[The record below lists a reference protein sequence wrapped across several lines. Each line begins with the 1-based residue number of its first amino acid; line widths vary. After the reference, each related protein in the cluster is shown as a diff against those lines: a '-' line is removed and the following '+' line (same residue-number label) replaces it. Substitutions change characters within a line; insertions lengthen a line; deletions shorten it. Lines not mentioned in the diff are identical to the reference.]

1 MNRISSQLLRAL
13 AMLLFMA
20 GSATHNL
27 HAEKISLED
36 SILAIGNRGLKLSDS
51 VYAFPKSD
59 TIPNKI
65 LIDELAVAYSS
76 KSENGAEFTIIKNNT
91 DTISGPAQVKG
102 GFVKNEL
109 RPVRLYLEKGNTY
122 TFKHGQKT
130 WKLSL
135 EVPQTQPTESEMA
148 ATASD
153 VTSDQ
158 ENDSS
163 DSINS
168 IPRWVD
174 IAAIAVLFFA
184 LIAMVFIT
192 TRSKKLKKQPEP
204 ESPQQPQTGG
214 ETSKEDKEVITEGR
228 TETVQIYSAPVISE
242 GFLSSSDYD
251 KIKKS
256 LGLNN
261 DCNLEEIQSAISDLQ
276 TRADHKPELD
286 SPTTPKASEK
296 EIRNKY
302 AKDIISKINKNDNL
316 SRIVKKAEQK
326 VQCADSETLLNKF
339 IELLPSELKS
349 KQGQDTNSSSFNID
363 EWKKGLKNDKTRIP
377 LKDWVIEKIRDNGYS
392 GLSTI
397 MRYDDVFKTIADALK
412 QANNNAEP
420 TDPDKESNLTEA
432 QKKTLLSQLI
442 ADLNKKLTDTPFS
455 PDMEIDDFLEMIAR
469 KIQQPSTI
477 EEAQNTIT
485 QQLLSDVNSALGSNL
500 NHINRQSILEAYQ
513 EAVLKL
519 LNSKLTGFDA
529 SDYEDAIKKL
539 TKEHQK
545 ASDLDLISDDIK
557 ESILSIEPD
566 SSTVVSEADDCSTLW
581 ERYKNLST
589 VKTQELSDRIDK
601 MNKEISDLKEKNERI
616 LSESK
621 EMQNTLHEGA
631 KQIQDSW
638 RTILT
643 ACSDS
648 DEEQCSELEDRLM
661 QNLQNTVNQ
670 LCAFSIGENTEPQDA
685 RLQIQKKLE
694 EVLTSPGSPFNTI
707 GCYYAYSRLPFM
719 TDTSREYGISFIR
732 KNIQNLYKSI
742 ATLYTRFGISLHI
755 PDLFVAGVSE
765 GEFENVTGRSHSEL
779 DNLCANARNHVD
791 KIDSQSRPSDILV
804 DVITIGY
811 TIDGEEVRKSQ
822 VITF

>member
-20 GSATHNL
+20 GSATHTL

-65 LIDELAVAYSS
+65 LIDELALAYSS
-76 KSENGAEFTIIKNNT
+76 KPKNGAEFTIIKNNT

-102 GFVKNEL
+102 GFLKNEL
-109 RPVRLYLEKGNTY
+109 LPVRLYLEKGNTY

-130 WKLSL
+130 WELSL

-148 ATASD
+148 STASD
-153 VTSDQ
+153 VSSDQ

-174 IAAIAVLFFA
+174 IATIAVLFFA

-204 ESPQQPQTGG
+204 ESPQQPETGG
-214 ETSKEDKEVITEGR
+214 ETSEGDKEVITEGHP
-228 TETVQIYSAPVISE
+228 ETVHIYSAPVISE

-261 DCNLEEIQSAISDLQ
+261 DCNLEEILSTISDLQ

-286 SPTTPKASEK
+286 TPTTPEASEK

-316 SRIVKKAEQK
+316 SRIVKKAEKK
-326 VQCADSETLLNKF
+326 VQCADSEILLNKF
-339 IELLPSELKS
+339 IELLPSELKPQQTPNPNS
-349 KQGQDTNSSSFNID
+349 YDFEKWEERASQDDARRYMKVWAID
-363 EWKKGLKNDKTRIP
+363 QINMSGYNGLNKNKTIG
-377 LKDWVIEKIRDNGYS
+377 E
-392 GLSTI
+392 
-397 MRYDDVFKTIADALK
+397 VFTTIADALK

-420 TDPDKESNLTEA
+420 TDPDKETNLTEA
-432 QKKTLLSQLI
+432 QKKTLLSKLI
-442 ADLNKKLTDTPFS
+442 ADLNQKLNDAPFS
-455 PDMEIDDFLEMIAR
+455 PDMEIDDFLEMIAH
-469 KIQQPSTI
+469 KIQQPSTF
-477 EEAQNTIT
+477 EEAQNNIT

-539 TKEHQK
+539 TTEHQK

-557 ESILSIEPD
+557 ESILSIDPD

-589 VKTQELSDRIDK
+589 DKTQELSDRISKKD
-601 MNKEISDLKEKNERI
+601 KEISDLKEKNERL

-621 EMQNTLHEGA
+621 QMQNTLHEGA

-648 DEEQCSELEDRLM
+648 DEEQCRELEDRLM

-719 TDTSREYGISFIR
+719 TDTSREYGVSFIR
-732 KNIQNLYKSI
+732 KDIQHLYKSI

>member
-1 MNRISSQLLRAL
+1 MNRLSSQLLRAL

-20 GSATHNL
+20 GSTTHTL

-59 TIPNKI
+59 SIPNKI
-65 LIDELAVAYSS
+65 LIDELALAYSS
-76 KSENGAEFTIIKNNT
+76 KPKNRVEFTIIKNNT

-109 RPVRLYLEKGNTY
+109 LPVRLYLEKGNTY
-122 TFKHGQKT
+122 TFKHGQMT
-130 WKLSL
+130 WELSL
-135 EVPQTQPTESEMA
+135 KVPQTQPMA
-148 ATASD
+148 STASD
-153 VTSDQ
+153 VSSDQ
-158 ENDSS
+158 ENDSP
-163 DSINS
+163 DFINS

-204 ESPQQPQTGG
+204 ESPQQPETGG
-214 ETSKEDKEVITEGR
+214 GTSEGNEKEIREGR
-228 TETVQIYSAPVISE
+228 PKIVPIYPESIISE
-242 GFLSSSDYD
+242 GLLSPADYN
-251 KIKKS
+251 KIKES

-261 DCNLEEIQSAISDLQ
+261 DCDLNDILSAINDLKN
-276 TRADHKPELD
+276 RPDHKPVLD
-286 SPTTPKASEK
+286 TPTTPKTSEK

-302 AKDIISKINKNDNL
+302 ADKLIEKVQNNKDLKVL
-316 SRIVKKAEQK
+316 VKKAQNNATSSD
-326 VQCADSETLLNKF
+326 ADSEVVLDKLINQLIYTCT
-339 IELLPSELKS
+339 S
-349 KQGQDTNSSSFNID
+349 KTSAEPNSSSFNLH
-363 EWKKGLKNDKTRIP
+363 EWKKGLTKSDTRNT

-397 MRYDDVFKTIADALK
+397 MQYDEVFTTIADALK

-420 TDPDKESNLTEA
+420 TDSDKESNLTEA

-442 ADLNKKLTDTPFS
+442 ADLNNKLSDTSFS
-455 PDMEIDDFLEMIAR
+455 PDMEINDFLEMIAR

-477 EEAQNTIT
+477 EEAQNTLT
-485 QQLLSDVNSALGSNL
+485 QQLLSDVNSVLGSNL

-519 LNSKLTGFDA
+519 FNSKLTGFDV

-539 TKEHQK
+539 TTEHK
-545 ASDLDLISDDIK
+545 KVSDLDLISDDIK
-557 ESILSIEPD
+557 ESIHSIDPD
-566 SSTVVSEADDCSTLW
+566 SGTVVSEDDDCSTLW
-581 ERYKNLST
+581 ERYKKLST
-589 VKTQELSDRIDK
+589 VKTNELSDSINK
-601 MNKEISDLKEKNERI
+601 MKKEICDLREKNERI

-621 EMQNTLHEGA
+621 QMQNTLHEGA

-648 DEEQCSELEDRLM
+648 DEEQCTELENRLM
-661 QNLQNTVNQ
+661 QNLQHTVSQ

-694 EVLTSPGSPFNTI
+694 EVLTSPDSPFNTI

-719 TDTSREYGISFIR
+719 TDTSREYGVSFIR
-732 KNIQNLYKSI
+732 KNIQHLYKSI

-755 PDLFVAGVSE
+755 PDLFVAGVNE
-765 GEFENVTGRSHSEL
+765 GEFENVTGRNHSEL

-791 KIDSQSRPSDILV
+791 KIDSQNRPSDILV

-811 TIDGEEVRKSQ
+811 TIDGKEVRKSQ

>member
-1 MNRISSQLLRAL
+1 
-13 AMLLFMA
+13 MLLFMA
-20 GSATHNL
+20 GSATHTL

-65 LIDELAVAYSS
+65 LIDELALAYSS
-76 KSENGAEFTIIKNNT
+76 KPKNGAEFTIIKNNT

-130 WKLSL
+130 WELSL

-148 ATASD
+148 STASD
-153 VTSDQ
+153 VSSDQ

-174 IAAIAVLFFA
+174 IATIAVLFFA

-204 ESPQQPQTGG
+204 ESPQQPETGG
-214 ETSKEDKEVITEGR
+214 ETSERDKEVITKGHP
-228 TETVQIYSAPVISE
+228 ETVHIYSAPVISE

-261 DCNLEEIQSAISDLQ
+261 DCNLEEILSTISDLQ

-286 SPTTPKASEK
+286 TPTTPEASEK

-302 AKDIISKINKNDNL
+302 AKDIISKINKNDIL

-339 IELLPSELKS
+339 IELLPSELKPQQTPNPNSYDFEKWKEWAS
-349 KQGQDTNSSSFNID
+349 KDETRRYMKVWAIDQIDISGYQGLN
-363 EWKKGLKNDKTRIP
+363 KNKTIG
-377 LKDWVIEKIRDNGYS
+377 E
-392 GLSTI
+392 
-397 MRYDDVFKTIADALK
+397 VFTTIADALK

-442 ADLNKKLTDTPFS
+442 ADLNQKLNDAPFS

-477 EEAQNTIT
+477 EKAQNTIT

-513 EAVLKL
+513 EAVLNL
-519 LNSKLTGFDA
+519 LNSELTGFDA

-539 TKEHQK
+539 TTEHQK
-545 ASDLDLISDDIK
+545 VSDLDLISDDIK
-557 ESILSIEPD
+557 ESIHSIDPD

-581 ERYKNLST
+581 ERYKKLST
-589 VKTQELSDRIDK
+589 DNTQKLSDRINEKDH
-601 MNKEISDLKEKNERI
+601 EISDLKEKNERI

-621 EMQNTLHEGA
+621 QMQNTLHEGA

-648 DEEQCSELEDRLM
+648 DEDQCLELENRLM

-811 TIDGEEVRKSQ
+811 TIDGKEVRKSQ